1 MPTRM
6 EFEVQGMTELT
17 DRMNQSD
24 TLVKITLNE
33 GLRNI
38 GRLFVPHKGT
48 GPLAA
53 ETPKRTGKL
62 RRSTIFQIVGGA
74 ADQRLEI
81 RQGARST
88 EGAFYGFFVR
98 EGTRPHEIVPRRA
111 RALRFIIAGKVIF
124 ARRVHHPGTR
134 PNPYHKRVLTGL
146 SGQVQQIVNQM
157 GSKVTAYLSGR

>member
-6 EFEVQGMTELT
+6 EFEVQGMAELAN
-17 DRMNQSD
+17 RMNQSN

-38 GRLFVPHKGT
+38 GRLFVPHKGG

-53 ETPKRTGKL
+53 EPPKRTGKL
-62 RRSTIFQIVGGA
+62 RRSTIFQIVGGTT
-74 ADQRLEI
+74 DQRLEI
-81 RQGARST
+81 RQGARSKG
-88 EGAFYGFFVR
+88 GAFYGFFVR
-98 EGTRPHEIVPRRA
+98 EGTQPHEIVSRRA
-111 RALRFIIAGKVIF
+111 KALRFIIAGKVIF

-134 PNPYHKRVLTGL
+134 PNPYHKRVMARL
-146 SGQVQQIVNQM
+146 QDRVQQVVNQM